1 MKTKEIQID
10 LASPS
15 LDVAF
20 HEAMKKARE
29 IAPSAYEF
37 EVRLHRIQATSYR
50 FGREVDYQYIFD
62 VIAEEFYTQEEE

>member
-1 MKTKEIQID
+1 MKTREIQID

-29 IAPSAYEF
+29 IAPSVYEF
-37 EVRLHRIQATSYR
+37 EVRLMDIKALAYK
-50 FGREVDYQYIFD
+50 FGREIEYLYIFD
-62 VIAEEFYTQEEE
+62 VVAEEFYKEEE

>member
-20 HEAMKKARE
+20 HEAMKEARE
-29 IAPSAYEF
+29 IAPSVYEF
-37 EVRLHRIQATSYR
+37 EVRLVRIQANSTR
-50 FGREVDYQYIFD
+50 FGNEIEYLYIFN
-62 VIAEEFYTQEEE
+62 VVAEEFYKEDE

>member
-20 HEAMKKARE
+20 HEAMKEARE
-29 IAPSAYEF
+29 IAPSVYEF
-37 EVRLHRIQATSYR
+37 EVRLVRIQANSTR
-50 FGREVDYQYIFD
+50 FGNEIEYLYIFN
-62 VIAEEFYTQEEE
+62 VVAEEFYTEGE